1 MFKTF
6 ILLSLL
12 LFPFNIFASSVSI
25 VTVVNGKPIT
35 SYDLNERIKLF
46 KELSK
51 FSKIKS
57 SNTKIKDEVLTE
69 MIDEIIKI
77 TEATKY
83 NISTTKEEREDAKF
97 KMAKFL
103 KLPNSSY
110 SSIIKKLKLN
120 ENIINK
126 QIEANVIWMKFI
138 YSVLRANVK
147 LSDTEVDNT
156 INNLGSNKNYTY
168 TIVPFILKTKQDYN
182 KLRSNLKTI
191 SSCND
196 FINFAKANGVDGSGN
211 KIEIE
216 GSSLDKNLLN
226 IIQNL
231 KVNTSSDLT
240 KFNNNLNIFFL
251 CDKQISKVQIDKEAK
266 EQFKISLYHKK
277 LEAYAEKYFE
287 KLKQTAVIEYKN

>member
-25 VTVVNGKPIT
+25 VAVVNGKPIT

-57 SNTKIKDEVLTE
+57 PNTKIKDEVLTE

-83 NISTTKEEREDAKF
+83 NISATKEEREDAKF

-110 SSIIKKLKLN
+110 SSIIKKFKLN
-120 ENIINK
+120 ENN
-126 QIEANVIWMKFI
+126 
-138 YSVLRANVK
+138 
-147 LSDTEVDNT
+147 
-156 INNLGSNKNYTY
+156 
-168 TIVPFILKTKQDYN
+168 
-182 KLRSNLKTI
+182 
-191 SSCND
+191 
-196 FINFAKANGVDGSGN
+196 
-211 KIEIE
+211 
-216 GSSLDKNLLN
+216 
-226 IIQNL
+226 
-231 KVNTSSDLT
+231 
-240 KFNNNLNIFFL
+240 
-251 CDKQISKVQIDKEAK
+251 
-266 EQFKISLYHKK
+266 
-277 LEAYAEKYFE
+277 
-287 KLKQTAVIEYKN
+287 